1 MFMNNFKQ
9 RKRNFFTLSI
19 DIEIHVGELIQGL
32 GQADHSPTVNT
43 AQFTQLAP
51 VHFTDF
57 ATRWIRAIDLGI
69 MVQNNLTIGA

>member
-1 MFMNNFKQ
+1 MFVNNFKQ
-9 RKRNFFTLSI
+9 RKRDFLI
-19 DIEIHVGELIQGL
+19 LCVDIEIHVGELIQGL
-32 GQADHSPTVNT
+32 GQADHSPTVHT

-57 ATRWIRAIDLGI
+57 ATCWIRAIDLGI